1 MQSRTLASFLGD
13 VVLEDARETPVE
25 IPISSSDGFVI
36 SEIELKGFMRYLD
49 KCTIHFPQK
58 FTVIVGKTGS
68 GKTSLLDAITFALY
82 KRTSRTDLPNVKID
96 DICQPGGHVKIT
108 FAQERDQYEVVR
120 GLTSSGASYI
130 ALKRNGLP
138 ISGSIP
144 ELDAKVQE
152 IIGLDYVGFRNSTFV
167 RQDEMKELGA
177 QSGADR
183 LEIFQKLFRLEVFEK
198 AQNIVAEKVN
208 GIRLKIEGVTSEL
221 TVRMEQQAKLPEKQE
236 ELTAMKKEVEGKK
249 ARLSELQRAITEK
262 EGLLAKLKSEHERFV
277 EMRAKASE
285 MSRAVAEMG
294 AKITKARE
302 DNQKA
307 MELKQSIAQL
317 GEETS
322 GYESMQS
329 KWDVLKEKERKTTE
343 LRERM
348 QIYENQKR
356 TMADEHQHEVER
368 LSSLISAQE
377 ERLGKIT
384 TDIGKDEAFSL
395 LRKEGALGERI
406 TRIEKEI
413 EWLSGR
419 DELIASL
426 ARERETSKNELNI
439 LSSQASRINADSFI
453 LSELQSQM
461 VRIKGDMEREEE
473 AYRVKRGEIDAR
485 IKEIQAE
492 VDSAGFRVS
501 EQEQLKELGQ
511 KLEDLR
517 RKKTELEQ
525 KRNEL
530 DRIGDVSKLI
540 EDLTTQKGQK
550 GMELEQLQQ
559 SLKLLEVS
567 ESNYE
572 VAERELRELQERM
585 RGIEAIIH
593 GKEGEARR
601 LGTEIADLQAISQQI
616 ESLEV
621 TLKGLRESAE
631 VLTLLKDKIFHK
643 KGIVMYAIEQ
653 LLPQLARETSS
664 NLSDLT
670 DGRFNNVRIVPYEEN
685 SRYGVR
691 IDVGGAEGEF
701 HDVQEFSGGEKT
713 QINAALRFAIAKELA
728 SMPQVGRTF
737 GRMKTLFI
745 DEGDLGSLD
754 TEVSRGL
761 FVKKLFDMGEFFDR
775 VILITHLTEVADRF
789 PSKIR
794 VYMTPEEKSKVEVLR
809 EA

>member
-1 MQSRTLASFLGD
+1 
-13 VVLEDARETPVE
+13 
-25 IPISSSDGFVI
+25 
-36 SEIELKGFMRYLD
+36 
-49 KCTIHFPQK
+49 
-58 FTVIVGKTGS
+58 
-68 GKTSLLDAITFALY
+68 
-82 KRTSRTDLPNVKID
+82 
-96 DICQPGGHVKIT
+96 
-108 FAQERDQYEVVR
+108 
-120 GLTSSGASYI
+120 
-130 ALKRNGLP
+130 
-138 ISGSIP
+138 
-144 ELDAKVQE
+144 
-152 IIGLDYVGFRNSTFV
+152 
-167 RQDEMKELGA
+167 
-177 QSGADR
+177 
-183 LEIFQKLFRLEVFEK
+183 
-198 AQNIVAEKVN
+198 
-208 GIRLKIEGVTSEL
+208 
-221 TVRMEQQAKLPEKQE
+221 
-236 ELTAMKKEVEGKK
+236 
-249 ARLSELQRAITEK
+249 
-262 EGLLAKLKSEHERFV
+262 
-277 EMRAKASE
+277 
-285 MSRAVAEMG
+285 
-294 AKITKARE
+294 
-302 DNQKA
+302 
-307 MELKQSIAQL
+307 
-317 GEETS
+317 
-322 GYESMQS
+322 
-329 KWDVLKEKERKTTE
+329 
-343 LRERM
+343 
-348 QIYENQKR
+348 
-356 TMADEHQHEVER
+356 
-368 LSSLISAQE
+368 
-377 ERLGKIT
+377 
-384 TDIGKDEAFSL
+384 
-395 LRKEGALGERI
+395 
-406 TRIEKEI
+406 
-413 EWLSGR
+413 
-419 DELIASL
+419 
-426 ARERETSKNELNI
+426 
-439 LSSQASRINADSFI
+439 
-453 LSELQSQM
+453 
-461 VRIKGDMEREEE
+461 MEREEE
-473 AYRVKRGEIDAR
+473 AYRVKHGEIDAR

-501 EQEQLKELGQ
+501 EQEQLRELGQ

-550 GMELEQLQQ
+550 GVELEQLQQ

-572 VAERELRELQERM
+572 VAECELRELQERM

-616 ESLEV
+616 ESLET

-761 FVKKLFDMGEFFDR
+761 FVKKLFDMGEFFDK

-809 EA
+809 EV